1 MEGVKCGSVKCEME
15 EDSFGDVSHF
25 FLSPNRAIEGYATFF
40 GKHMKAYFIVWQNE
54 SLSWPRPTVV

>member
-1 MEGVKCGSVKCEME
+1 ME

-25 FLSPNRAIEGYATFF
+25 FLSQNRAIEGM
-40 GKHMKAYFIVWQNE
+40 HMKAYFIVWQNE